1 MSGRTRGVIVG
12 VAVLAVV
19 VLWFGWWSDEW
30 RPRRGGGAPAERR
43 LLSRDDGAPADLD
56 DRIARWRDRDLPAR
70 RDDQP
75 AAPLELD
82 EQAFMPS
89 WEAVDMEAV
98 RRAMPDNVY
107 WEMSAPTDD
116 PEVLERRRAER
127 ERWNVEYGK
136 VLSGTGTEEDVR
148 DYYDQRARLFGDYV
162 EFTTYLIEHYEEVL
176 PERDLGMLMLARR
189 LNQARLE
196 EVPRQVEEALARTRA
211 QIAAREAWQADRE
224 LFEAQQALDAG
235 SDGAE

>member
-1 MSGRTRGVIVG
+1 VIAG
-12 VAVLAVV
+12 VAALAVA
-19 VLWFGWWSDEW
+19 VLWFGWWSEDR
-30 RPRRGGGAPAERR
+30 RPQRDDGAPAERR
-43 LLSRDDGAPADLD
+43 LSSRDDGAPTDLD
-56 DRIARWRDRDLPAR
+56 DRIARLGDRDLPAR
-70 RDDQP
+70 RDDRP
-75 AAPLELD
+75 PAPLELD

-89 WEAVDMEAV
+89 WEAVDMEVV
-98 RRAMPDNVY
+98 RREMPDNVY

-162 EFTTYLIEHYEEVL
+162 EFTTYVIEHYEEVL
-176 PERDLGMLMLARR
+176 PERDLGMLTLARR

-211 QIAAREAWQADRE
+211 QIAARQAWQADRE
-224 LFEAQQALDAG
+224 FFEEQQALDPG
-235 SDGAE
+235 GDGAP